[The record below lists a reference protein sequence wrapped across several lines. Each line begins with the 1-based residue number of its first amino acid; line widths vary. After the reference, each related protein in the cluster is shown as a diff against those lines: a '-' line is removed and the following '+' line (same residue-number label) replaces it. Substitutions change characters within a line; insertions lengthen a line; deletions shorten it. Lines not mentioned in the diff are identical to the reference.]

1 MSKLTPSEWKKHV
14 ALWLESG
21 LSQAEFCRQMNL
33 SYHSFGYW
41 KRKLDPPSEYDFG
54 YTSQVVVPVPLE
66 SPPSPQN
73 PTPLRLH
80 LGNGFRIDI
89 ESGFCPDTLR
99 ELLAVVGETCFR

>member
-1 MSKLTPSEWKKHV
+1 
-14 ALWLESG
+14 LESG

-33 SYHSFGYW
+33 SPHSFSYW
-41 KRKLDPPSEYDFG
+41 KRKLDPPPEYDHRFV
-54 YTSQVVVPVPLE
+54 SQVVPVPLE

-89 ESGFCPDTLR
+89 DPGFCPDTLR
-99 ELLAVVGETCFR
+99 ELLAVVGEACFR